1 MKVQTK
7 AIHFSADKKLLKFI
21 QKKVQKLEQFFD
33 RIVGVEVV
41 MKLDNG
47 IKTKNKIVEIYL
59 KVPGN
64 TIVTKETQRTFEA
77 AVDSSIPVLA
87 RQLQRYKQRAR
98 AKRA

>member
-7 AIHFSADKKLLKFI
+7 SIHFSADKKLLKFI

-47 IKTKNKIVEIYL
+47 GKTKNKIVEIYL

-64 TIVTKETQRTFEA
+64 TIVTKETHRTFEA
-77 AVDSSIPVLA
+77 AVDSSIPVLT

-98 AKRA
+98 VKRA